1 MRIIEISE
9 NYSVTM
15 QIDPEDVES
24 FAQEGFRTIVCN
36 RPDGEE
42 FGQPTA
48 ASVQEACERQGIAFH
63 MLPMKGSA
71 VSPETLQ
78 RFRDVIQN
86 ADGRVLGYCRTGT
99 RSAILWQVASQAP

>member
-1 MRIIEISE
+1 MRIIELSD

-15 QIDPEDVES
+15 QIDPDDVAD
-24 FAQEGFRTIVCN
+24 FAAQGFTTIVCN

-42 FGQPTA
+42 FAQPTA
-48 ASVQEACERQGIAFH
+48 ASVQQACEQHGIAFH
-63 MLPMKGSA
+63 MLPMRGSA

-78 RFRDVIQN
+78 HFRDVMQH